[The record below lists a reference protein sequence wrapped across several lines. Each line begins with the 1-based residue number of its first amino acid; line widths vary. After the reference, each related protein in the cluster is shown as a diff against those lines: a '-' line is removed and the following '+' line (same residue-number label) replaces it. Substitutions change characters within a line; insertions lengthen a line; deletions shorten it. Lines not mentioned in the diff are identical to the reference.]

1 MSINQLTL
9 AVASDQEISG
19 YGFPSMSDAVEH
31 FSSSASCGF
40 KDCRFVAFGLH
51 STVVGVYPN
60 DFVVALE
67 GDDVLTAYIA
77 TFDARPRDLRGW
89 PIPSNSNYVLEDFQV
104 IFGKRGGNV
113 VLVDN
118 YMCGADGKPAV
129 PSEQWSFVDYFND
142 DIEEVVINGVTYRHA
157 WNTVRADDPYEKQ
170 GLLSIKSIEYLS
182 TALHKLPNGAVLGI
196 AGTPKKRKAVVL
208 DDKYGKLYDACGV
221 PFVTNGKTLSD
232 VVPKPLF
239 IHALVRCKCGVES
252 WTVGDWTG
260 FKTTCCGVTGKVTTF
275 AIGDVVPG
283 DIVFTTKNAGKG
295 TKFFGGL
302 VMTFVDT
309 IDDVSVWRVSKAYTV
324 DNFVAA
330 ANFDEHDHAISL
342 DQCSFDNFSPVS
354 VALKFSLLRGE
365 CCDVIKVAVATGVID
380 IGLGVFDVSDAV
392 FDNIPWFVQKFEF
405 LKPAWDALKHAI
417 IGIGVTSKAVLSF
430 VKALCSAAFSV
441 VEGVP
446 AIVCNVSEKFS
457 AVFEGFI
464 KYARDCFTVLCDDI
478 VIFGVKC
485 KAVGDYIIF
494 KNCVAKT
501 IKAKI
506 KGVKEAGLK
515 TMNYTHCLFGPT
527 KPISVKRVERSD
539 AQLRIVDAVVPLNT
553 EGECLV
559 VGGRAMFRSD
569 GYYRFMSDA
578 GVVLETPVFT
588 AGSQYNVVFD
598 TDTLPIAPEVG
609 SVFEGDNIAAV
620 AQVVASKV
628 QMFNNRFVVYNARIA
643 DGAINVFC
651 DYNFVC
657 PAFLEGF
664 SEWFP
669 FCKSHFRDGGF
680 CEFYDGII
688 GSDSAFVTTFQPYL
702 SLKPAIDAYLGPEIV
717 RAVDGGCIWRTV
729 VNGISDA
736 VNFCKNL
743 RLQFEFGEL
752 KGTVVKRFKGVL
764 RTLLA
769 FYNEFI
775 QTTVSSVTICG
786 INAFYYAFAKPML
799 CLRGVTERVIN
810 FDIASLDRPALDG
823 LSTCNVFVH
832 GATAVSV
839 DSIDQ
844 DILELEDCDFV
855 EPAIHGKLVISD
867 DYGFYECETGV
878 YPYASDGTVLP
889 LRFKKRAGGKSVA
902 FDDNVIV
909 TEIDPIFKVRL
920 SFEFEDDKLVE
931 LCKKVIGGKVK
942 CSSWSQL
949 VEIIDTAL
957 ATIKSYYSVP
967 DYFIYDEEGG
977 SDLNLDV
984 MVSEW
989 PLQNDGV
996 PDVEVAAAEVDTSSD
1011 VTNVNETA
1019 IEIIE
1024 VNSAFAIEEPPARP
1038 VSPFGFETNE
1048 LNGRRVLVQ
1057 SNNNCWV
1064 NAACYQLQ
1072 VLGFESPAMELYKV
1086 GGTHNLVKQCYEAIG
1101 AFMGS
1106 LGDAAHCLEVIL
1118 KNVKTA
1124 TLTVEVTCECSSRVE
1139 EISGSFFRFLP
1150 LKAKFEYGSCF
1161 ACHTTR
1167 YYRVCGIVGSAV
1179 FAQTLKPL
1187 KLDDLMCD
1195 VASATVFLGDGCGH
1209 YLVNDYEKNLC
1220 VDGMGVY
1227 KIRHNTIDTI
1237 VVRDANIK
1245 HTVVAPFVEYC
1256 NVKFYQGDFK
1266 DLAGLSHDFVVNA
1279 ANSNLAHGGG
1289 VAKAIDDY
1297 TNGKLQKLSK
1307 SFVKRYGQVSVG
1319 ECVMIDTGKLKVL
1332 NAVGPRKGKDADS
1345 LLTTVYTNIFARKG
1359 EPLMPLISC
1368 GIFGFDLRDS
1378 LRAFLDVCGTR
1389 PVKCFVYTDA
1399 EREAVLKF
1407 LTSPPVE
1414 ALVEDSN
1421 ESAVKLLVEEVSVN
1435 DTIVIAP
1442 FYTSGVHRFYDT
1454 TSVIDVVRLGF
1465 KNIVLF
1471 TDQVLTVSGFG
1482 TCLDTHLN
1490 GLLSDMSHRYVSDN
1504 KAVPFGNI
1512 LSLDCGAFTV
1522 VDAVTP
1528 LEGSS
1533 FEKQSTRTIRKLAK
1547 LDGPTLCVLPNA
1559 IAIFDKLFALGDNFS
1574 FLVPESVR
1582 CAFDNYIKPK
1592 DIKIK
1597 VTTDGRNVDDVVVTT
1612 SDTFGAQLGPVSDG
1626 SDLLVGVVP
1635 TTKDVGKIVTAVPDV
1650 NWSKHF
1656 GFADAAAFVTLDHSR
1671 FSYESAVVDGKRT
1684 LVDSDNNCW
1693 VNATCLAL
1701 QFLKPTFK
1709 YVGLEDLWNKFMTG
1723 DVAGF
1728 VHFLYYIEGVDKGA
1742 KGDAESTL
1750 SKLDKYIVSSGSV
1763 TVERST
1769 VCERCSNT
1777 VRTVNG
1783 AIVEASIMLN
1793 GHVDGHCSHNFEWC
1807 VQTVSVKGDVIL
1819 LHSGGLACSA
1829 YIHGDAYVAFSG
1841 NTDNGHYT
1849 VFDSKLSKMYDGLK
1863 CVKTTLDTFV
1873 ASSVII
1879 RNGSYATKVD
1889 RVPLIKK
1896 LDDSAEKF
1904 FNVGDIIA
1912 HNVIYFFVWLMTT
1925 FSTLYR
1931 YWRGGNFKL
1940 LSSIPERS
1948 GVVLRR
1954 SLKYNLRV
1962 LRTNMA
1968 SKQRHC
1974 FMFAKF
1980 LLLLYTTYAMLFMVV
1995 RFSFFNDY
2003 ICGANTKGYANSDFD
2018 KDKFCNGSLVCK
2030 TCLFGYQELSQLQ
2043 HVGVVWSYVRE
2054 PLFAS
2059 VIPLCYFAVIAI
2071 FGSAIERFA
2080 LCYFAAQF
2088 INNVC
2093 SFFKLQDSFWLVQ
2106 LVPFDVFG
2114 DEILVMFLSY
2124 RAICFFK
2131 HVVFG
2136 CDKPSCVACC
2146 KSAKLKRIAM
2156 DTIVNGSRRSFYV
2169 NANGGSK
2176 LCKKHNFFCVACDSF
2191 GSGHTYINDQIAIEL
2206 HNVTKLHVKP
2216 TGPAFINVDKVE
2228 FSDGFYRIYA
2238 GDKFWKYN
2246 FDITDKKF
2254 SCKEVLK
2261 TCNILDDFI
2270 VFDNNGS
2277 NLSQVQNACV
2287 YLSQLLCK
2295 PIKIID
2301 SALLSSLNVDFTGA
2315 LHKAFIDVLH
2325 NSFSKDFS
2333 SCKTMHDCKDLLELD
2348 ISDEDFVRVVS
2359 DAHRFDVLITDTS
2372 FNNFCTSYAKPAEKL
2387 SSFDLAH
2394 CMRSGAKVVNHNVL
2408 IKEKMPIVWNCVDFA
2423 KLSLDARKYIVK
2435 TAKVKGVTFLLTVN
2449 NNIMETTLPCV
2460 SVLQKQGA
2468 GKVTSVWKNFWYICG
2483 AILALFVL
2491 LNCLNFTEYASSLP
2505 GYDFKYIE
2513 DGQLKPFLN
2522 GLQCV
2527 RNTFDNFMDWH
2538 SQKFGF
2544 KPTNSDKCPI
2554 VVGASDA
2561 GRVIPGVASDVYL
2574 LGKTLIFTLKTVF
2587 GSAGHCYD
2595 VNGIADGEKCLF
2607 NSACTNLEGLGGIRT
2622 YCYKSG
2628 LMPNALTY
2636 GDLQHDSYY
2645 RLSGDNYVRLPYVV
2659 VQGLGFRA
2667 VRTQAT
2673 TYCRV
2678 GECVDSKA
2686 GMCFGADRW
2695 MVYSNE
2701 IGSDF
2706 ICGSSLMDL
2715 FRNVLSVF
2723 NYNFSTMIMSGQVI
2737 FNCIL
2742 ACVVVFG
2749 CYFVMK
2755 FRRVFGDMSL
2765 AVFTVCAAV
2774 VVNNLSYFI
2783 SLNYMGMVV
2792 YSFLYF
2798 ISTRGLKYCF
2808 IWDISYVVAY
2818 CLLAPWWLLT
2828 WYICAALVGLIPNL
2842 FKLKVSTTLFEG
2854 TKFVGTFDAAAVGT
2868 FVIDARSYERLIN
2881 STSIEKIKQYASTFN
2896 KYKYYSGSANEA
2908 DYRCACYAHLA
2919 KALIDFST
2927 TRQDTLYTPP
2937 TVSINSTLQAGLK
2950 KMAQPSGRVEP
2961 CIVRVSYGNT
2971 VLNGIWLDDKVYCPR
2986 HVLASDTTVT
2996 IDYDAAYHS
3005 MRLHNFSISKG
3016 NVFLGVVGAI
3026 MQGANLVITVS
3037 QANVNTPPYSFRT
3050 LKAGECFNILA
3061 CYDGTPAGVYGVNLR
3076 STYTIKGSFVNGACG
3091 SPGFVMNGHKVE
3103 FVYMHQIELGNASH
3117 VGSDMYGNIYGGFE
3131 DQPSIQLEGVATLI
3145 TENVVSFL
3153 YAALINGERWWC
3165 SNERCTI
3172 ECFNEWALSSGFTS
3186 LSASD
3191 GYSMLAAKTGIDVSQ
3206 ILAAIQRLSTGF
3218 GGKTILGYAS
3228 LTDEYTLSEVV
3239 RQMYGVNIQSTKT
3252 SSALKNLVLMGFFF
3266 LLFWSEFFMYS
3277 TILWINPGLITTF
3290 LGVFV
3295 MLSMLLAS
3303 CIKHKILFL
3312 QLFLL
3317 PSIIIAA
3324 CYNFAW
3330 DMEVTRMLAA
3340 QFDYHVSF
3348 LNMDIQGAI
3357 NIIVCFIGISL
3368 HTYRFLDTQLRSYS
3382 TYVLSMAT
3390 VFYTFY
3396 YGYDSLSLAIMLLG
3410 FGCREWYVGT
3420 VSFRLAQFLVSYC
3433 PGLISFVGD
3442 IKAVLVLYLCFGF
3455 FSTVY
3460 FGLLYWLNRLLKL
3473 TLGCYEFK
3481 VSAAEFKYMVA
3492 NGYTAPR
3499 GPFDSVLLSLR
3510 LLGVGGHKT
3519 IKVSTVQSK
3528 LTDLKCAN
3536 VVLLGCL
3543 TNMNIAANSR
3553 EWSYCVNLH
3562 NEINLTSD
3570 PEEALEKLLALVAF
3584 FLSKQQNFGVDDLI
3598 DSFFE
3603 NRNVLQS
3610 VASAFANMPSF
3621 IAYEKARIN
3630 YEEAIASD
3638 ASPTVIKQ
3646 LKKAMNTAKGEFDHE
3661 ASVQKKIQRMAD
3673 AAAAQMYKD
3682 ARAVDRKSKV
3692 VSAMHSLLFG
3702 MLRKLDMSSINQ
3714 LMELAKDGCIPMA
3727 IIPAA
3732 AATKLTVITPDLES
3746 FSKIRV
3752 DNNIYYA
3759 GAAWSITDV
3768 KDADGR
3774 VVVLKEVN
3782 ADNKDALVWP
3792 LHVNCE
3798 RVVKLQN
3805 NEIIPGK
3812 LKQRSVKAEGEGFSV
3827 DAKALYNT
3835 EGGHCFVYAL
3845 IADKPDLKVVKWE
3858 YDGGCK
3864 SIELE
3869 PPLKFAVEAPNGVQ
3883 IKYLYYVKNLNN
3895 LRRGAT
3901 LGYIGATVRLQA
3913 GKQTELACNSSLL
3926 TLCAFAVD
3934 PAKAYVNAVKQGAKP
3949 VGNCVKMLA
3958 NGSGSGQAVTNGVEA
3973 NMNQDSYGGASVCI
3987 YCRAHVD
3994 HPAMDGACCFKGKYV
4009 QIPIGVNDPI
4019 RFCIENEVCKVCG
4032 CWLNNGCSCDRSSVQ
4047 STDQAYL
4054 NRARGSSAARLEPC
4068 NGTEPEHCVRAFDVY
4083 NKDVACIGKFL
4094 KVNCVRLKNLD
4105 KHDAFFVI
4113 KRCTKSVMEHEQSM
4127 YNKLSGSNALAMHDF
4142 FTWKDGRSIYGNVC
4156 RQDLSKY
4163 TMMDLCYALR
4173 NFDERNCE
4181 TLKEILVLTGCCD
4194 QSYFDNNVWY
4204 DPVEN
4209 EDLHRVYALLGQR
4222 VANAMLKCVKL
4233 CDEMVTK
4240 GVVGVLTLD
4249 NQDLNGNFYDFGD
4262 FVDVMPGM
4270 GIPCCTSYYSYMMPI
4285 MTMTNCLACECFMK
4299 SDIFGSDFK
4308 TYDLLDYDFTDHK
4321 VKLFDKYFKYWG
4333 QDYHPNCSECYDDMC
4348 LLHCSNFNTLFATT
4362 IPTTAFGPLCRK
4374 VFVDGVPLIATAG
4387 YHFKQLGLVWNKDIS
4402 THNSRLSMTD
4412 LLQFVTDPGLLIA
4425 SSPALVDQRTVC
4437 FSIAALST
4445 GITHQTVKPGHF
4457 NKEFYDFLLSQGFFD
4472 EGSELTLKHFF
4483 FAQKGDA
4490 AVADFDYYRYN
4501 KPTMLDICMARFTYK
4516 VVQRYFE
4523 CYDGGCITAR
4533 EVVVTNL
4540 DKSAGYPLNR
4550 FGKARLFYETFSYEE
4565 QDALYAMTKR
4575 NILPTMTQLNLKY
4588 SISGKARARTVG
4600 GVSLLATMTTRQFH
4614 QKHLKSIVNTRNA
4627 PVVIGTTKFYG
4638 GWDNMLKTLMQDV
4651 DNGALMGWD
4660 YPKCDRAM
4668 PSMIRMLAAMVLGSK
4683 HVTCCTDSDRFYR
4696 LANELAQVLNEVVHS
4711 NGGFYVKPGGT
4722 TSGDATTAYAN
4733 SVFNIF
4739 QAVSSNINRLL
4750 SVDSNVCNNLYVKKL
4765 QRSIYDNCYRSSAVD
4780 DNVVTDFYN
4789 YLKKH
4794 FSMMILSD
4802 DGVVCYNKEYASL
4815 GYVGD
4820 ISAFKAT
4827 LYYQNNVF
4835 MSTAKCWVEE
4845 DLSVGPHEFCSQHTM
4860 QIVDSDGDYYLPYP
4874 DPSRILSAGVF
4885 VDDIVKTDPVILL
4898 ERYVSLAIDA
4908 YPLSK
4913 HPNREYRKVFY
4924 VLLDW
4929 VKHLHNTLNQGILE
4943 TFSVT
4948 LLDDVQS
4955 KFWDEAFY
4963 AGMYEKSTV
4972 LQAAGMCIVCGSQ
4985 TVLRCGDCLRRP
4997 LLCTKCAYDHVV
5009 GTTHR
5014 FILSITPYVCNTS
5027 GCNVNDVTKLF
5038 LGGLNYYCHD
5048 HKPQLSFPLCAN
5060 GNIFGLYKN
5069 SAVGSLDVEVFN
5081 KLSMSEWSDVS
5092 DYKLA
5097 NDVKE
5102 SLRLF
5107 AAETIKAKEESV
5119 KSSYACATLKEII
5132 GPKELLLQWEVGKAK
5147 PPLNRNSV
5155 FTCFQISKDSKW
5167 QVGEFTFEKLD
5178 YGSDTVCYKSNVT
5191 AKLVP
5196 GMIFV
5201 LTSHNVLSP
5210 KAPTIANQERYS
5222 TIYKLY
5228 PSLNVDDAYSS
5239 LVPYYQLIGK
5249 QKITTI
5255 QGPPGSGKSHCVI
5268 GLGLYYPSARIVFA
5282 ACSHAA
5288 VDSLCHKAAKAY
5300 SVDRCSRIIPARAR
5314 VECYSGF
5321 KPNNTAAQYIF
5332 STVNA
5337 LPEVNA
5343 DIVVIDEVSMCTN
5356 YDLSIVNARVAY
5368 KHIVYVGDPQQL
5380 PAPRTMITRG
5390 VLQPED
5396 YNVVTQRM
5404 CGVGPDVFLHKCY
5417 RCPAEVVNTVSELV
5431 YENKFKPVKDHS
5443 KQCFKMFVKG
5453 NVQIDNGSS
5462 VNKKQLEVVKAFIAK
5477 NPKWSRAVFISPYNS
5492 QNYVAGRMLGL
5503 QTQTVDSA
5511 QGSEYDYVIYTQT
5524 SDTSHALNVNR
5535 FNVPITR
5542 TKIGILCIMCDK
5554 ALYDTLKFFEISQS
5568 DLQSVPGGCGLF
5580 KDCYK
5585 FEQDLPPAHA
5595 TTYMALSD
5603 KFKTDKE
5610 LAVNIGHSDVRY
5622 EHVVSYMGF
5631 RFDMNIPNFHS
5642 LFCTRDFA
5650 MRNVRGWIGMDV
5662 EGAHVCGDNIGTNVP
5677 LQVGFS
5683 NGVDFVVQPEGCV
5696 VNNDGNI
5703 VKPVKARAPPGEQF
5717 THLVPLMRKGQPWY
5731 VVRRRIVQMVCDCLN
5746 GLSDIVIFVLWA
5758 GGLEL
5763 TTMKYFVKIGPVQH
5777 CDCGKEA
5784 RCYNSATHAYYC
5796 LAHALGCDY
5805 LYNPFVI
5812 DIQQWGYT
5820 GSLSSNH
5827 HEVCNVHRNEHVA
5840 SGDAIMTR
5848 CLAIHDCFVK
5858 NVDWSITYPF
5868 IANENA
5874 INKSGRVVQRHIMK
5888 AALKVYNPKAVHDI
5902 GNPKGI
5908 RCVPSSV
5915 PWYCYDK
5922 QPINSNVKMLE
5933 YDYMTHGQL
5942 DGMCLFWNC
5951 NVDMYPEFSI
5961 VCRFDTRCRSQL
5973 SLEGVNGGAL
5983 YVNNHAFHTP
5993 AYDKRA
5999 FAKLKPMPFFFY
6011 DDGECDIS
6019 QGQINY
6025 VPLRATVCITK
6036 CNIGGAVCK
6045 HHASLYRSYV
6055 EAYNT
6060 FVQNGFN
6067 IWCPISFDV
6076 YNLWQ
6081 TLVDTNLQGLENIAY
6096 NVIKKGSF
6104 VGEPGELP
6112 VAVINDRVS
6121 VRDGVSDNVIFVNK
6135 TSLPTNIA
6143 FELYAKRKIGL
6154 TPPLTILKNMGVVA
6168 TYGFVLWD
6176 YDADRPFSNF
6186 TKAVCKYTDFDEDVC
6201 TCFDNS
6207 IQGAFERFTLCRNGV
6222 LISNVAIKKLHGIR
6236 LNFGYLNGVAV
6247 SSVTDGE
6254 TTKPV
6259 DWYIY
6264 QRKDGSFVEPVDG
6277 YYSQGRNATTFLPR
6291 SQMEKD
6297 FLELDTGLFIS
6308 KYGLEDFN
6316 FEHIVYGDVSKTT
6329 LGGLHLLISQ
6339 VRLARIGVL
6348 KVEDFVESTDD
6359 TLHSCSVTYVND
6371 PSSKSVCTYMDILL
6385 DDFVM
6390 ILKNL
6395 DLSVTSKVHEVIVD
6409 CKAWRWMLW
6418 CKDSKVATFYPQLQS
6433 AEWKCGYSMPSLYKI
6448 QNMCMDACNLY
6459 NYGAS
6464 IKLPDGIM
6472 FNVVK
6477 YTQLCQFLNTTTI
6490 CVPHNMRVLHLGA
6503 GSDKGVAP
6511 GTAVL
6516 RRWLPDDAIIVDN
6529 DVNDY
6534 VSDADFSITGDCT
6547 HVYVEDK
6554 FDLLISDMYDGK
6566 IKSIDGD
6573 NVSKDGFFTYIN
6585 GFIREKLALGGTMV
6599 VKITEYSWNKQL
6611 YEIAQKFEYW
6621 TLFCTSV
6628 NTSSSEAFLIGVHYL
6643 GDFSSA
6649 NIIDG
6654 NVMHANYI
6662 FWRNSTIMTM
6672 SYNSVLDLSRFRCK
6686 HKATVIITLKDKD
6699 ITDMVLG
6706 LIKNGKLL
6714 IRNSQKLLNFSNH
6727 LVTTK

>member
-31 FSSSASCGF
+31 FSSSASHGF

-77 TFDARPRDLRGW
+77 TFDARPRGLRGW
-89 PIPSNSNYVLEDFQV
+89 LIPSNSNYVLEDFQV

-129 PSEQWSFVDYFND
+129 PSEQWSFVEYFND

-182 TALHKLPNGAVLGI
+182 TALHKLPNGAVLGV
-196 AGTPKKRKAVVL
+196 AGTPKRRKAVVL

-221 PFVTNGKTLSD
+221 PFVTNGKTLSE

-239 IHALVRCKCGVES
+239 IHALVRCKCGVEA

-275 AIGDVVPG
+275 AVGDVVPG

-309 IDDVSVWRVSKAYTV
+309 IDDVSVWRVIKAYTV
-324 DNFVAA
+324 DNFVAS

-342 DQCSFDNFSPVS
+342 DQCAFDNFSPIS
-354 VALKFSLLRGE
+354 VALKYSLLRGE
-365 CCDVIKVAVATGVID
+365 CCDTVKVAVATGVID

-417 IGIGVTSKAVLSF
+417 IGLGVTSKAVLSF
-430 VKALCSAAFSV
+430 VKTLCSAAFSV

-457 AVFEGFI
+457 AVFENFI
-464 KYARDCFTVLCDDI
+464 KYARDCFTVFCDDV

-485 KAVGDYIIF
+485 KAAGDYIIF

-515 TMNYTHCLFGPT
+515 TMTYTHCIFGQT
-527 KPISVKRVERSD
+527 KDVIVKRVERSD
-539 AQLRIVDAVVPLNT
+539 AQLRVVDAAVPLNT

-569 GYYRFMSDA
+569 GYYRFMSDV

-609 SVFEGDNIAAV
+609 SVFEGDNIEAV
-620 AQVVASKV
+620 AQLVASKV
-628 QMFNNRFVVYNARIA
+628 QLFNNRFVIYNARVV

-651 DYNFVC
+651 DYNFTC

-669 FCKSHFRDGGF
+669 FCKNHFRDEGF

-688 GSDSAFVTTFQPYL
+688 CSDSAFVTNFQPYL
-702 SLKPAIDAYLGPEIV
+702 NLKPSIDAYLGPEIV
-717 RAVDGGCIWRTV
+717 RAVDGGRIWRTV
-729 VNGISDA
+729 INGISDA
-736 VNFCKNL
+736 INFCKNL

-764 RTLLA
+764 RTLLT

-786 INAFYYAFAKPML
+786 INALYYAFVKPML

-810 FDIASLDRPALDG
+810 IDIASLNRPALDG

-832 GATAVSV
+832 GATAVDV

-844 DILELEDCDFV
+844 DILELEECDFV

-902 FDDNVIV
+902 FDDNVTV

-931 LCKKVIGGKVK
+931 LCRKVIGGKIK

-957 ATIKSYYSVP
+957 TTIKSYYSVP
-967 DYFIYDEEGG
+967 AYFIYDEEGG
-977 SDLNLDV
+977 SDLSLDV

-989 PLQNDGV
+989 PLQSGSASD
-996 PDVEVAAAEVDTSSD
+996 AEVSA
-1011 VTNVNETA
+1011 VETA
-1019 IEIIE
+1019 VEIIE

-1072 VLGFESPAMELYKV
+1072 VLGFDSPAMELYKV
-1086 GGTHNLVKQCYEAIG
+1086 GGTHNLVKQCYEATG
-1101 AFMGS
+1101 AFLGS

-1150 LKAKFEYGSCF
+1150 SKAKFEYGSCF

-1245 HTVVAPFVEYC
+1245 HTVIAPFVEYC

-1297 TNGKLQKLSK
+1297 TGGKLQKLSK

-1319 ECVMIDTGKLKVL
+1319 ECVMLDACKLKVL

-1368 GIFGFDLRDS
+1368 GIFGFDLSDS

-1407 LTSPPVE
+1407 LTSPSAE
-1414 ALVEDSN
+1414 ALVDV
-1421 ESAVKLLVEEVSVN
+1421 AAKPLVEEVSV
-1435 DTIVIAP
+1435 DDKIVIAP

-1454 TSVIDVVRLGF
+1454 TSVADVIRLGF
-1465 KNIVLF
+1465 KNVVLF

-1512 LSLDCGAFTV
+1512 LSLDCGDFTV

-1528 LEGSS
+1528 LDGSS

-1574 FLVPESVR
+1574 FLVLDSVK
-1582 CAFDNYIKPK
+1582 CAFNNYIRPK
-1592 DIKIK
+1592 DVKIK

-1612 SDTFGAQLGPVSDG
+1612 AETFDAQLGPASDG
-1626 SDLLVGVVP
+1626 SDSLVGVVP
-1635 TTKDVGKIVTAVPDV
+1635 TTNDTGKIVTTVPDV

-1656 GFADAAAFVTLDHSR
+1656 GFSDAASFVALDHDR
-1671 FSYESAVVDGKRT
+1671 FAYESAIVDGKRT

-1693 VNATCLAL
+1693 INATCLAL

-1769 VCERCSNT
+1769 VCEQCATT
-1777 VRTVNG
+1777 VRTLNG

-1819 LHSGGLACSA
+1819 LHSGSLACGS
-1829 YIHGDAYVAFSG
+1829 YMHGDAYVAFSG
-1841 NTDNGHYT
+1841 NIDNGHYT
-1849 VFDSKLSKMYDGLK
+1849 VFDSKLSRMYDGLK
-1863 CVKTTLDTFV
+1863 CVKTTLNTLV

-1879 RNGSYATKVD
+1879 RNGSYSTKVD

-1904 FNVGDIIA
+1904 FTAGDVIA
-1912 HNVIYFFVWLMTT
+1912 HNVIYFFVWIMTT
-1925 FSTLYR
+1925 LSTLYR

-1954 SLKYNLRV
+1954 SLKYNFRA
-1962 LRTNMA
+1962 LRTNVA

-1980 LLLLYTTYAMLFMVV
+1980 LLLLYTVYALLFMVI

-2003 ICGANTKGYANSDFD
+2003 ICSANIKGYANSDFD

-2030 TCLFGYQELSQLQ
+2030 TCLFGYQELSQFQ

-2054 PLFAS
+2054 PLFSS
-2059 VIPLCYFAVIAI
+2059 VLPLCYFAVIAI
-2071 FGSAIERFA
+2071 FGSASERFA

-2106 LVPFDVFG
+2106 LIPFDVFG

-2146 KSAKLKRIAM
+2146 KSAKLKRISM

-2333 SCKTMHDCKDLLELD
+2333 SCKTMHECKELLELD
-2348 ISDEDFVRVVS
+2348 ISDEDFVKVVS

-2468 GKVTSVWKNFWYICG
+2468 GKVISMWKNFWYICG
-2483 AILALFVL
+2483 AILALFMLV
-2491 LNCLNFTEYASSLP
+2491 NCLSFTEYAASLP

-2513 DGQLKPFLN
+2513 DGQLKPFVT

-2538 SQKFGF
+2538 GQKFGF

-2636 GDLQHDSYY
+2636 GDLQHDAYY
-2645 RLSGDNYVRLPYVV
+2645 RLGGDNYVRLPYVV

-2881 STSIEKIKQYASTFN
+2881 STSIEKIKQYAGTFN

-2986 HVLASDTTVT
+2986 HVLATDTTVT
-2996 IDYDAAYHS
+2996 IDCDAAYHS

-3172 ECFNEWALSSGFTS
+3172 DCFNEWALSSGFTNLVS
-3186 LSASD
+3186 SE
-3191 GYSMLAAKTGIDVSQ
+3191 GFSMLAAKTGVDVSQ
-3206 ILAAIQRLSTGF
+3206 ILAAIQRLSNGF

-3348 LNMDIQGAI
+3348 LNMDVQGAI

-3420 VSFRLAQFLVSYC
+3420 VSFRLAQFLVPYC
-3433 PGLISFVGD
+3433 PGLIAFVGD

-3774 VVVLKEVN
+3774 VVVLKEIN

-3845 IADKPDLKVVKWE
+3845 IADKPDLKIVKWE

-3994 HPAMDGACCFKGKYV
+3994 HPAMDGACRFKGKYV

-4127 YNKLSGSNALAMHDF
+4127 YNKLSGSNALAVHDF

-4209 EDLHRVYALLGQR
+4209 EDLYRVYALLGQR

-4739 QAVSSNINRLL
+4739 QAVSSNVNRLL

-4765 QRSIYDNCYRSSAVD
+4765 QRDIYDNCYRSSAVD
-4780 DNVVTDFYN
+4780 DGVVTDFYN

-4802 DGVVCYNKEYASL
+4802 DGVVCHNKEYAAL
-4815 GYVGD
+4815 GYVSD

-4860 QIVDSDGDYYLPYP
+4860 QIVDADGEYYLPYP

-4885 VDDIVKTDPVILL
+4885 VDDVVKTDPVILL

-5081 KLSMSEWSDVS
+5081 KLAMSEWSDVS

-5107 AAETIKAKEESV
+5107 AAETIKAKEENV

-5132 GPKELLLQWEVGKAK
+5132 GPRDLLLQWEVGKAK

-5201 LTSHNVLSP
+5201 LTSHNVLSL

-5390 VLQPED
+5390 VLQPQD

-5535 FNVPITR
+5535 FNVAITR

-5554 ALYDTLKFFEISQS
+5554 ALYDTLKFFEISQA

-5585 FEQDLPPAHA
+5585 FDQDLPPAHA
-5595 TTYMALSD
+5595 TTYMALSE

-5696 VNNDGNI
+5696 VTNDGNI

-5796 LAHALGCDY
+5796 FAHALGCDY

-6011 DDGECDIS
+6011 DDGECDVS

-6247 SSVTDGE
+6247 SSVNDGE

-6264 QRKDGSFVEPVDG
+6264 QRKDGSFIEPVDG

-6291 SQMEKD
+6291 SQMERD

-6385 DDFVM
+6385 DDFVV

-6395 DLSVTSKVHEVIVD
+6395 DLSVTSKVHDVIVD

-6628 NTSSSEAFLIGVHYL
+6628 NISSSEAFLIGVHYL

-6706 LIKNGKLL
+6706 LVKNGKLL

>member
-1 MSINQLTL
+1 MAINQLTL
-9 AVASDQEISG
+9 AVASDQEISAHG
-19 YGFPSMSDAVEH
+19 YPTMSDAVEH
-31 FSSSASCGF
+31 FSSSASHGF
-40 KDCRFVAFGLH
+40 KDCRFVAFGLQDI
-51 STVVGVYPN
+51 VIGVEPS

-67 GDDVLTAYIA
+67 GDEILTAYIA
-77 TFDARPRDLRGW
+77 TFGARPRCLRGW
-89 PIPSNSNYVLEDFQV
+89 LIPSNSNYVLEEFQV

-113 VLVDN
+113 VSVDN
-118 YMCGADGKPAV
+118 YMCGADGKPVV
-129 PSEQWSFVDYFND
+129 PSEQWSFVEHFD
-142 DIEEVVINGVTYRHA
+142 DDTDEITVNGVTFRHV

-170 GLLSIKSIEYLS
+170 GLLSIKSIEYIS
-182 TALHKLPNGAVLGI
+182 NVPHKLPNGSVLGV
-196 AGTPKKRKAVVL
+196 AGTPKKRKAIVL
-208 DDKYGKLYDACGV
+208 DEKYSKLYDACGV
-221 PFVTNGKTLSD
+221 PFVTNGKSISE

-239 IHALVRCKCGVES
+239 LHALVKCKCDNES

-260 FKTTCCGVTGKVTTF
+260 FKTTCCGSTGKVTTL
-275 AIGDVVPG
+275 AVGDVTPG
-283 DIVFTTKNAGKG
+283 DIVFTTLGAGKG
-295 TKFFGGL
+295 TKFFCGL
-302 VMTFVDT
+302 VLTFVDT
-309 IDDVSVWRVSKAYTV
+309 LEGVSAWRVVKAYTV
-324 DNFVAA
+324 DKFVASS
-330 ANFDEHDHAISL
+330 NFDEHNHVMSL
-342 DQCSFDNFSPVS
+342 DQCSFDNFSPIS
-354 VALKFSLLRGE
+354 VALKFSLLRGN
-365 CCDVIKVAVATGVID
+365 CCDDVKFAVATGVID
-380 IGLGVFDVSDAV
+380 IGLGVFDVNDTV
-392 FDNIPWFVQKFEF
+392 FENVPWFVQKFEF
-405 LKPAWDALKHAI
+405 LKPAWDALKQAI
-417 IGIGVTSKAVLSF
+417 INLGVTSKAVLSF
-430 VKALCSAAFSV
+430 IKSLCSAAFSV
-441 VEGVP
+441 VDGVP
-446 AIVCNVSEKFS
+446 VIVCTVAERFS
-457 AVFEGFI
+457 KAFTDFLSYTRE
-464 KYARDCFTVLCDDI
+464 CFTALCDDI
-478 VIFGVKC
+478 VVFGVKC

-494 KNCVAKT
+494 NNSVVKT
-501 IKAKI
+501 VKAKI

-515 TMNYTHCLFGPT
+515 TMTYTQCLLGST
-527 KPISVKRVERSD
+527 KPVKVKRVERSV
-539 AQLRIVDAVVPLNT
+539 AQLKVVDTAVPLKQ

-569 GYYRFMSDA
+569 GYYRFMADA
-578 GVVLETPVFT
+578 DVVLESPVFT
-588 AGSQYNVVFD
+588 AGSQYNVVFE
-598 TDTLPIAPEVG
+598 TDALFIAPEI
-609 SVFEGDNIAAV
+609 STVFEGDNIDTVVQTV
-620 AQVVASKV
+620 ANKV
-628 QMFNNRFVVYNARIA
+628 QAFNNRFVVYNAHVV

-651 DYNFVC
+651 DYKFTC
-657 PAFLEGF
+657 PAFLDGF
-664 SEWFP
+664 PEWFS
-669 FCKSHFRDGGF
+669 FCKNHFKDAGF
-680 CEFYDGII
+680 VEFYDCII
-688 GSDSAFVTTFQPYL
+688 NSDGTFQTTFQPYL
-702 SLKPAIDAYLGPEIV
+702 DLKPSVDAYLGPEIV
-717 RAVDGGCIWRTV
+717 RAVDGGRLWRTV
-729 VNGISDA
+729 INGISDA

-743 RLQFEFGEL
+743 RLHFDFGEL
-752 KGTVVKRFKGVL
+752 KGTVVKRFKGIL
-764 RTLLA
+764 RTLLTV
-769 FYNEFI
+769 YNEFI
-775 QTTVSSVTICG
+775 QTTVSVLTICG
-786 INAFYYAFAKPML
+786 ISAKYYAFDKPML
-799 CLRGVTERVIN
+799 CMHGITERVTS
-810 FDIASLDRPALDG
+810 FDITSLGKPILDG
-823 LSTCNVFVH
+823 LSRCNVFAR
-832 GATAVSV
+832 GSTAVVVDSV
-839 DSIDQ
+839 DHELLD
-844 DILELEDCDFV
+844 LEECDFV
-855 EPAIHGKLVISD
+855 EPASHGVLVVSD
-867 DYGFYECETGV
+867 DYGFYSCETGI
-878 YPYASDGTVLP
+878 YPYASDGKVLP
-889 LRFKKRAGGKSVA
+889 LRFRKKAGGKNVA
-902 FDDNVIV
+902 FDDNVTV
-909 TEIDPIFKVRL
+909 TEIDPIFKVKL
-920 SFEFEDDKLVE
+920 SFEFEDEKLIE
-931 LCKKVIGGKVK
+931 LCKKVIGSKVK

-957 ATIKSYYSVP
+957 TATKSYYNVP
-967 DYFIYDEEGG
+967 EYFIYDEEGG
-977 SDLNLDV
+977 NDLNLDV
-984 MVSEW
+984 MISEW
-989 PLQNDGV
+989 PLQVDEV
-996 PDVEVAAAEVDTSSD
+996 SELVSTDETVEEQAVEQVEPVVEDVSD
-1011 VTNVNETA
+1011 
-1019 IEIIE
+1019 IIE
-1024 VNSAFAIEEPPARP
+1024 VNKAFAIDDSPERAI
-1038 VSPFGFETNE
+1038 SPFGFDTNE
-1048 LNGRRVLVQ
+1048 INGRRVLVQ

-1072 VLGFESPAMELYKV
+1072 VLGFDSPAMELYRV
-1086 GGTHNLVKQCYEAIG
+1086 GGTHNLVKQCYEATG
-1101 AFMGS
+1101 AFLGS
-1106 LGDAAHCLEVIL
+1106 LGDVAHCLEVLL
-1118 KNVKTA
+1118 KDAKTA
-1124 TLTVEVTCECSSRVE
+1124 KVTVEVTCDCSSNFE
-1139 EISGSFFRFLP
+1139 ELSGAFFRFLP
-1150 LKAKFEYGSCF
+1150 LKSKFEYGSCF
-1161 ACHTTR
+1161 ACHGTR
-1167 YYRVCGIVGSAV
+1167 YYRVCGIVGSSI
-1179 FAQTLKPL
+1179 FSQTLKPL
-1187 KLDDLMCD
+1187 DFNDLICD
-1195 VASATVFLGDGCGH
+1195 VASASVFLGDDCGH
-1209 YLVNDYEKNLC
+1209 YLINDYDKRLC

-1227 KIRHNTIDTI
+1227 KIKHNTIDTI
-1237 VVRDANIK
+1237 VVKDADIK
-1245 HTVVAPFVEYC
+1245 PSTVAPFIEYC

-1279 ANSNLAHGGG
+1279 ANCNLAHGGG
-1289 VAKAIDDY
+1289 VAKAIDHH
-1297 TNGKLQKLSK
+1297 TGGKLQKLST
-1307 SFVKRYGQVSVG
+1307 SFVKRNGKVATG

-1332 NAVGPRKGKDADS
+1332 NAVGPRKGKDAES
-1345 LLTTVYTNIFARKG
+1345 LLNTVYTNIFARKG
-1359 EPLMPLISC
+1359 VPLMPLISC
-1368 GIFGFDLRDS
+1368 GIFGFDIKDS
-1378 LRAFLDVCGTR
+1378 LRAFLDACGDR
-1389 PVKCFVYTDA
+1389 HVKCFVYSDS
-1399 EREAVLKF
+1399 ERESVMKF
-1407 LTSPPVE
+1407 LTTPFEEHVAPIEEMLETPVVETTTDVVSPFH
-1414 ALVEDSN
+1414 
-1421 ESAVKLLVEEVSVN
+1421 
-1435 DTIVIAP
+1435 TIG
-1442 FYTSGVHRFYDT
+1442 SHKFYDCN
-1454 TSVIDVVRLGF
+1454 SVEPILGLGV

-1471 TDQVLTVSGFG
+1471 TDQVLSVKDFG
-1482 TCLDTHLN
+1482 IVVDKYLN
-1490 GLLSDMSHRYVSDN
+1490 GLLSDMSNKYVNDH

-1522 VDAVTP
+1522 VDAVSP
-1528 LEGSS
+1528 FDGAS
-1533 FEKQSTRTIRKLAK
+1533 FEKQSGRTIRKLAR
-1547 LDGPTLCVLPNA
+1547 LDGSTLCVLPNA
-1559 IAIFDKLFALGDNFS
+1559 IALFDKLFVLGDNFS
-1574 FLVPESVR
+1574 FLVLDNVR
-1582 CAFDNYIKPK
+1582 PLFDNYLKPK
-1592 DIKIK
+1592 DVKVK
-1597 VTTDGRNVDDVVVTT
+1597 VTADGRNINDVIVTT
-1612 SDTFGAQLGPVSDG
+1612 AETFDAQLGPSANG
-1626 SDLLVGVVP
+1626 AESLVGVVP
-1635 TTKDVGKIVTAVPDV
+1635 TPTDGGKVVNTVPDV

-1656 GFADAAAFVTLDHSR
+1656 GFSDAAAFAVLDHSK
-1671 FSYESAVVDGKRT
+1671 FAFDSEVVDGKRA
-1684 LVDSDNNCW
+1684 LADSDNNCW

-1709 YVGLEDLWNKFMTG
+1709 YVGWEDLWNKFVTG

-1728 VHFLYYIEGVDKGA
+1728 VHLLYYIEGVDKGA
-1742 KGDAESTL
+1742 KGDVESTL

-1769 VCERCSNT
+1769 LCDRCNST
-1777 VRTVNG
+1777 VKTVTG
-1783 AIVEASIMLN
+1783 AIAEASVILN
-1793 GHVDGHCSHNFEWC
+1793 GHTDGHCPHNFEWR
-1807 VQTVSVKGDVIL
+1807 VQVIGVKGDIIL
-1819 LHSGGLACSA
+1819 LHSGSLLNGP
-1829 YIHGDAYVAFSG
+1829 YVYGDAYVAFSG

-1849 VFDSKLSKMYDGLK
+1849 VFDNKLSKMYDGIK
-1863 CVKTTLDTFV
+1863 CVKTTLDTLV
-1873 ASSVII
+1873 ASSVVI
-1879 RNGSYATKVD
+1879 RNGSYAVKTEH
-1889 RVPLIKK
+1889 VPLIKK

-1904 FNVGDIIA
+1904 FNVGDIVA
-1912 HNVIYFFVWLMTT
+1912 HNIAYFFVWLLTT
-1925 FSTLYR
+1925 LSTLYR
-1931 YWRGGNFKL
+1931 CWRGGNFKL

-1948 GVVLRR
+1948 GIVLRR
-1954 SLKYNLRV
+1954 SFKYNFRALRSNV
-1962 LRTNMA
+1962 A
-1968 SKQRHC
+1968 SKQKYC
-1974 FMFAKF
+1974 LMFAKS
-1980 LLLLYTTYAMLFMVV
+1980 LLLLYTIYAMLFILV

-2003 ICGANTKGYANSDFD
+2003 ICGSTVRGYASSDFD
-2018 KDKFCNGSLVCK
+2018 KSKFCNGSLVCK
-2030 TCLFGYQELSQLQ
+2030 TCLFGYQELSEFQ

-2054 PLFAS
+2054 PLFSS
-2059 VIPLCYFAVIAI
+2059 VLPLCYFAVIAI
-2071 FGSAIERFA
+2071 FGGVVERFA

-2088 INNVC
+2088 INNVL
-2093 SFFKLQDSFWLVQ
+2093 SFLKLQDSFWLVQ
-2106 LVPFDVFG
+2106 LVPFDIFG

-2124 RAICFFK
+2124 KAICFFK

-2169 NANGGSK
+2169 NANGGAK
-2176 LCKKHNFFCVACDSF
+2176 LCKKHNFFCVACDSY
-2191 GSGHTYINDQIAIEL
+2191 GSGHTYINDHIANEL

-2216 TGPAFINVDKVE
+2216 TGPAFINIDRVE
-2228 FSDGFYRIYA
+2228 FSDGFYRIFS

-2261 TCNILDDFI
+2261 NCNILDDFI

-2301 SALLSSLNVDFTGA
+2301 STLLSSLNVDFNGA
-2315 LHKAFIDVLH
+2315 LHKAFLDVLH
-2325 NSFSKDFS
+2325 NSFGKDFS
-2333 SCKTMHDCKDLLELD
+2333 SCKTMHDCKELLELD
-2348 ISDEDFVRVVS
+2348 VSDDDFIKVVS

-2423 KLSLDARKYIVK
+2423 KLSVDARKYIVK

-2449 NNIMETTLPCV
+2449 NNVMETTLPCV

-2468 GKVTSVWKNFWYICG
+2468 GKLSSMWKNFWYACG

-2491 LNCLNFTEYASSLP
+2491 LNCVGFTEYASSLP

-2513 DGQLKPFLN
+2513 GGQLKPFAN
-2522 GLQCV
+2522 GLYCV
-2527 RNTFDNFMDWH
+2527 RNTFDTFMDWH
-2538 SQKFGF
+2538 AQKFGF
-2544 KPTNSDKCPI
+2544 KPSNSDKCPI
-2554 VVGASDA
+2554 VVGASDS
-2561 GRVIPGVASDVYL
+2561 GRVVPGVASDVYL

-2595 VNGIADGEKCLF
+2595 VNGIADGDKCLF
-2607 NSACTNLEGLGGIRT
+2607 NSACTNLEGLGGTRT
-2622 YCYKSG
+2622 YCYKTG
-2628 LMPNALTY
+2628 LIEGAMTY

-2695 MVYSNE
+2695 MVYSND

-2715 FRNVLSVF
+2715 LRNVLSVF

-2737 FNCIL
+2737 FNCVL

-2783 SLNYMGMVV
+2783 SLNYVGMVV

-2828 WYICAALVGLIPNL
+2828 WYICAALIGLIPNL

-2854 TKFVGTFDAAAVGT
+2854 TKFVGTFDAASVGT

-2950 KMAQPSGRVEP
+2950 KMAQPSGLVEP
-2961 CIVRVSYGNT
+2961 CVVRVSYGNT
-2971 VLNGIWLDDKVYCPR
+2971 VLNGVWLDDKVYCPR

-2996 IDYDAAYHS
+2996 IDYDAVYHS

-3016 NVFLGVVGAI
+3016 NVFLGVVGAV

-3037 QANVNTPPYSFRT
+3037 QANVNTPSYSFRT

-3076 STYTIKGSFVNGACG
+3076 STHTIKGSFVNGACG

-3117 VGSDMYGNIYGGFE
+3117 VGSDMFGNIYGGFE

-3145 TENVVSFL
+3145 TENVIAFL

-3172 ECFNEWALSSGFTS
+3172 DSFNEWALGNGFTNLVS
-3186 LSASD
+3186 GD
-3191 GYSMLAAKTGIDVSQ
+3191 GFSMLAAKTGVDVCQLLS
-3206 ILAAIQRLSTGF
+3206 AIQRLATGL

-3252 SSALKNLVLMGFFF
+3252 SSALKNLLLMGFFF

-3290 LGVFV
+3290 LGLFV

-3303 CIKHKILFL
+3303 CIKHKMLFL

-3330 DMEVTRMLAA
+3330 DMEVTRMLAT

-3382 TYVLSMAT
+3382 TYILSMCT
-3390 VFYTFY
+3390 VLYTFY

-3420 VSFRLAQFLVSYC
+3420 AAFRLAQFIVPYC

-3442 IKAVLVLYLCFGF
+3442 IKAVLVMYLVFGF
-3455 FSTVY
+3455 VATVY
-3460 FGLLYWLNRLLKL
+3460 FGLLYWLNRVLKL
-3473 TLGCYEFK
+3473 TLGCYDFK

-3510 LLGVGGHKT
+3510 LLGIGGQKT

-3621 IAYEKARIN
+3621 IAYEKARMN
-3630 YEEAIASD
+3630 YEDAIAND
-3638 ASPTVIKQ
+3638 AAPTVVKQ

-3774 VVVLKEVN
+3774 VVILKEIN

-3792 LHVNCE
+3792 LHVTCE

-3812 LKQRSVKAEGEGFSV
+3812 LKQRAVKAEGDGFST

-3864 SIELE
+3864 TIELE
-3869 PPLKFAVEAPNGVQ
+3869 PPLKFAVEAPTGVQ

-3934 PAKAYVNAVKQGAKP
+3934 PAKAYVSAVKQGAKP

-3994 HPAMDGACCFKGKYV
+3994 HPAMDGACRFKGKYV

-4113 KRCTKSVMEHEQSM
+4113 KRCTKSVMGHEQSM
-4127 YNKLSGSNALAMHDF
+4127 YNKLSGSNALAVHDF

-4194 QSYFDNNVWY
+4194 QSYFDNKVWY

-4308 TYDLLDYDFTDHK
+4308 TYDLLEYDFTDHK

-4333 QDYHPNCSECYDDMC
+4333 QDYHPNCSDCYDDMC
-4348 LLHCSNFNTLFATT
+4348 LLHCSNFNTLFSTT
-4362 IPTTAFGPLCRK
+4362 IPNTAFGPLCRK

-4387 YHFKQLGLVWNKDIS
+4387 YHFKQLGLVWNKDIN

-4457 NKEFYDFLLSQGFFD
+4457 NKEFYDYLLSQGFFD

-4638 GWDNMLKTLMQDV
+4638 GWDNMLKNLMNDV

-4696 LANELAQVLNEVVHS
+4696 LSNELAQVLNEVVHS

-5081 KLSMSEWSDVS
+5081 KLAMSDWSDVS

-5107 AAETIKAKEESV
+5107 AAETIKAREESV

-5132 GPKELLLQWEVGKAK
+5132 GPKELLLQWEVGKAR

-5201 LTSHNVLSP
+5201 LTSHNVLSL

-5321 KPNNTAAQYIF
+5321 KPNNTSAQYIF

-5535 FNVPITR
+5535 FNVAITR

-5568 DLQSVPGGCGLF
+5568 DLQSTIGGCGLF

-5585 FEQDLPPAHA
+5585 FDQDLPPAHA

-5696 VNNDGNI
+5696 VTNEGNI

-5746 GLSDIVIFVLWA
+5746 GLSDVVIFVLWA

-5763 TTMKYFVKIGPVQH
+5763 TTMKYFVKIGPSQH

-5874 INKSGRVVQRHIMK
+5874 INKSGRIVQSHIMK

-5908 RCVPSSV
+5908 RCVATNV

-5961 VCRFDTRCRSQL
+5961 VCRFDTRCRSHL

-6011 DDGECDIS
+6011 DDGECDVS

-6045 HHASLYRSYV
+6045 RHASLYRAYV

-6060 FVQNGFN
+6060 FTQNGFN
-6067 IWCPISFDV
+6067 IWCPNSFDV

-6096 NVIKKGSF
+6096 NVVKKGSF

-6112 VAVINDRVS
+6112 VAVVNDRVS

-6135 TSLPTNIA
+6135 TSLPTNVA

-6168 TYGFVLWD
+6168 THGFVLWD

-6186 TKAVCKYTDFDEDVC
+6186 TKSVCKYTDFDEDVC
-6201 TCFDNS
+6201 TCFDNG
-6207 IQGAFERFTLCRNGV
+6207 IQGAFERFTLCKNGV
-6222 LISNVAIKKLHGIR
+6222 LISNVAIKKLRGIR

-6247 SSVTDGE
+6247 SSITEGE

-6277 YYSQGRNATTFLPR
+6277 YYSQGRNASTFLPR

-6348 KVEDFVESTDD
+6348 KVEDFVDSADD
-6359 TLHSCSVTYVND
+6359 TLHSCSVTYAND

-6385 DDFVM
+6385 DDFVV

-6395 DLSVTSKVHEVIVD
+6395 DLSVTSKVHDVIVD

-6477 YTQLCQFLNTTTI
+6477 YTQLCQFLNTTTM

-6585 GFIREKLALGGTMV
+6585 GFIREKLALGGAMA

-6628 NTSSSEAFLIGVHYL
+6628 NTSSSEAFLIGINYL

-6649 NIIDG
+6649 SVIDG

-6672 SYNSVLDLSRFRCK
+6672 SYNSVLDLSKFRCK

>member
-31 FSSSASCGF
+31 FSSSASHGF

-77 TFDARPRDLRGW
+77 TFDARPRGLRGW
-89 PIPSNSNYVLEDFQV
+89 LVPSNSNYVLEDFQV

-129 PSEQWSFVDYFND
+129 PSEQWSFVEYFND

-157 WNTVRADDPYEKQ
+157 WNTVRTDDSYDKQ

-182 TALHKLPNGAVLGI
+182 TALHKLPNGAVLGT

-208 DDKYGKLYDACGV
+208 DVKYSKLYDACGV
-221 PFVTNGKTLSD
+221 PFVTNGKTLSE

-239 IHALVRCKCGVES
+239 IHALVRCKCGVEA

-309 IDDVSVWRVSKAYTV
+309 IDDVSVWRVIKAYTV
-324 DNFVAA
+324 DNFVAS

-342 DQCSFDNFSPVS
+342 DQCAFDNFSPIS

-365 CCDVIKVAVATGVID
+365 CCDTVKVAVATGVID

-417 IGIGVTSKAVLSF
+417 IGLGVTSKAVLSF
-430 VKALCSAAFSV
+430 VKTLCSAAFSV

-457 AVFEGFI
+457 AVFESFI
-464 KYARDCFTVLCDDI
+464 KYARDCFTVLCDDV

-485 KAVGDYIIF
+485 KAVGDYVIF

-515 TMNYTHCLFGPT
+515 TMTYTHCIFGPT
-527 KPISVKRVERSD
+527 RDVHAKRIERSD
-539 AQLRIVDAVVPLNT
+539 AQLRIVDAAVPLNI

-559 VGGRAMFRSD
+559 IGGRAMFKSD

-609 SVFEGDNIAAV
+609 SVFEGDNIVVAA
-620 AQVVASKV
+620 QLVASKV
-628 QMFNNRFVVYNARIA
+628 QLFNNRFVIYNARVV
-643 DGAINVFC
+643 DGTINVFC
-651 DYNFVC
+651 DYNFAC

-669 FCKSHFRDGGF
+669 FCKNHFRDEGF

-702 SLKPAIDAYLGPEIV
+702 NLKPAIDAYLGPEIV
-717 RAVDGGCIWRTV
+717 QAVDGGRIWRTV
-729 VNGISDA
+729 INGISDA
-736 VNFCKNL
+736 INFCKNL

-764 RTLLA
+764 RTLLT

-786 INAFYYAFAKPML
+786 INALYYAFAKPML
-799 CLRGVTERVIN
+799 CLRGVTERIIN

-823 LSTCNVFVH
+823 LSTCNVFAR
-832 GATAVSV
+832 GTTAVSV

-844 DILELEDCDFV
+844 DILELEECDFV

-889 LRFKKRAGGKSVA
+889 IRFKKRAGGKSVA
-902 FDDNVIV
+902 FDDNVTV

-931 LCKKVIGGKVK
+931 LCKKVIGVKIK

-957 ATIKSYYSVP
+957 ATIKSYYSIP
-967 DYFIYDEEGG
+967 AYFIYDEEGG

-996 PDVEVAAAEVDTSSD
+996 SEVDVAAAEVDTLSD
-1011 VTNVNETA
+1011 VTNANETA
-1019 IEIIE
+1019 IEVVE

-1038 VSPFGFETNE
+1038 VSPFGFDTNE
-1048 LNGRRVLVQ
+1048 LNGRRILVQ

-1072 VLGFESPAMELYKV
+1072 VLGFDSPAMELYKV
-1086 GGTHNLVKQCYEAIG
+1086 GGTHNLVKQCYEATG
-1101 AFMGS
+1101 AFLGS

-1150 LKAKFEYGSCF
+1150 SKTKFEYGSCF

-1187 KLDDLMCD
+1187 KFDDLMCD

-1266 DLAGLSHDFVVNA
+1266 NLAGLSHDFVVNA

-1389 PVKCFVYTDA
+1389 PVKCFVYTDV

-1407 LTSPPVE
+1407 LTTPPVE
-1414 ALVEDSN
+1414 ASVEEST
-1421 ESAVKLLVEEVSVN
+1421 ESAVKPLVEEVSV
-1435 DTIVIAP
+1435 DGKIVSAP
-1442 FYTSGVHRFYDT
+1442 FYTSGIHSFYDT
-1454 TSVIDVVRLGF
+1454 TSVVDVIRLGF

-1528 LEGSS
+1528 LDGSS

-1574 FLVPESVR
+1574 FLVLDSVR
-1582 CAFDNYIKPK
+1582 CAFNNYIKPK
-1592 DIKIK
+1592 DVKIK

-1612 SDTFGAQLGPVSDG
+1612 AETFDAQLGPASDG
-1626 SDLLVGVVP
+1626 SDSLVGVVP
-1635 TTKDVGKIVTAVPDV
+1635 TTNDAGKIVTTVPDV

-1656 GFADAAAFVTLDHSR
+1656 GFSDASAFVALDHGR
-1671 FSYESAVVDGKRT
+1671 FAYESAIVDGKRT
-1684 LVDSDNNCW
+1684 LADSDNNCW

-1769 VCERCSNT
+1769 ICERCANT
-1777 VRTVNG
+1777 VRTLNG

-1793 GHVDGHCSHNFEWC
+1793 GHVDGHCSHNFEWR

-1819 LHSGGLACSA
+1819 LHSGSLACSS
-1829 YIHGDAYVAFSG
+1829 YMYGDAYIAFSG
-1841 NTDNGHYT
+1841 NADNGHYT

-1863 CVKTTLDTFV
+1863 CVKTTLDTLV
-1873 ASSVII
+1873 ASSVVV
-1879 RNGSYATKVD
+1879 RSGSYSTKVE

-1896 LDDSAEKF
+1896 LDDSADKF
-1904 FNVGDIIA
+1904 FTVGDVIA
-1912 HNVIYFFVWLMTT
+1912 HNVIYFLVWIMTT
-1925 FSTLYR
+1925 LSTLHK

-1954 SLKYNLRV
+1954 SLKYNFRV
-1962 LRTNMA
+1962 LRTNVA

-1980 LLLLYTTYAMLFMVV
+1980 LLLLYTVYALLFMVV

-2003 ICGANTKGYANSDFD
+2003 ICSATTKGYASSDFD

-2030 TCLFGYQELSQLQ
+2030 TCLFGYQELSQFQ

-2054 PLFAS
+2054 PLFSS
-2059 VIPLCYFAVIAI
+2059 VLPLCYFAVIAI

-2106 LVPFDVFG
+2106 VVPFDVFG

-2333 SCKTMHDCKDLLELD
+2333 SCKTMHECKELLELD

-2468 GKVTSVWKNFWYICG
+2468 GKVTSMWKNFWYICG
-2483 AILALFVL
+2483 AILALFML
-2491 LNCLNFTEYASSLP
+2491 MNCLSFTEYAASLP

-2513 DGQLKPFLN
+2513 DGQLKPFVT

-2527 RNTFDNFMDWH
+2527 RNTFDNFMEWH
-2538 SQKFGF
+2538 GQKFGF

-2881 STSIEKIKQYASTFN
+2881 STSIEKIKQYAGTFN

-2986 HVLASDTTVT
+2986 HVLANDTTVT

-3037 QANVNTPPYSFRT
+3037 QANVNTPAYSFRT

-3172 ECFNEWALSSGFTS
+3172 DCFNEWALSSGFTN
-3186 LSASD
+3186 LASSE
-3191 GYSMLAAKTGIDVSQ
+3191 GFSMLAAKTGVDVSQ

-3382 TYVLSMAT
+3382 TYVLSMVT

-3420 VSFRLAQFLVSYC
+3420 VSFRLAQFLVPYC

-3714 LMELAKDGCIPMA
+3714 LMELAKDGCIPMS

-3732 AATKLTVITPDLES
+3732 SATKLTVITPDLES

-3845 IADKPDLKVVKWE
+3845 IADKPDLKIVKWE

-3958 NGSGSGQAVTNGVEA
+3958 NGSGNGQAVTNGVEA

-3994 HPAMDGACCFKGKYV
+3994 HPAMDGACRFKGKYV

-4054 NRARGSSAARLEPC
+4054 N
-4068 NGTEPEHCVRAFDVY
+4068 
-4083 NKDVACIGKFL
+4083 
-4094 KVNCVRLKNLD
+4094 
-4105 KHDAFFVI
+4105 
-4113 KRCTKSVMEHEQSM
+4113 
-4127 YNKLSGSNALAMHDF
+4127 
-4142 FTWKDGRSIYGNVC
+4142 
-4156 RQDLSKY
+4156 
-4163 TMMDLCYALR
+4163 
-4173 NFDERNCE
+4173 
-4181 TLKEILVLTGCCD
+4181 
-4194 QSYFDNNVWY
+4194 
-4204 DPVEN
+4204 
-4209 EDLHRVYALLGQR
+4209 GQ
-4222 VANAMLKCVKL
+4222 
-4233 CDEMVTK
+4233 
-4240 GVVGVLTLD
+4240 G
-4249 NQDLNGNFYDFGD
+4249 
-4262 FVDVMPGM
+4262 
-4270 GIPCCTSYYSYMMPI
+4270 
-4285 MTMTNCLACECFMK
+4285 
-4299 SDIFGSDFK
+4299 
-4308 TYDLLDYDFTDHK
+4308 
-4321 VKLFDKYFKYWG
+4321 
-4333 QDYHPNCSECYDDMC
+4333 
-4348 LLHCSNFNTLFATT
+4348 
-4362 IPTTAFGPLCRK
+4362 
-4374 VFVDGVPLIATAG
+4374 
-4387 YHFKQLGLVWNKDIS
+4387 
-4402 THNSRLSMTD
+4402 
-4412 LLQFVTDPGLLIA
+4412 
-4425 SSPALVDQRTVC
+4425 ALV
-4437 FSIAALST
+4437 
-4445 GITHQTVKPGHF
+4445 
-4457 NKEFYDFLLSQGFFD
+4457 
-4472 EGSELTLKHFF
+4472 
-4483 FAQKGDA
+4483 
-4490 AVADFDYYRYN
+4490 
-4501 KPTMLDICMARFTYK
+4501 
-4516 VVQRYFE
+4516 
-4523 CYDGGCITAR
+4523 
-4533 EVVVTNL
+4533 
-4540 DKSAGYPLNR
+4540 
-4550 FGKARLFYETFSYEE
+4550 
-4565 QDALYAMTKR
+4565 
-4575 NILPTMTQLNLKY
+4575 
-4588 SISGKARARTVG
+4588 
-4600 GVSLLATMTTRQFH
+4600 
-4614 QKHLKSIVNTRNA
+4614 
-4627 PVVIGTTKFYG
+4627 
-4638 GWDNMLKTLMQDV
+4638 
-4651 DNGALMGWD
+4651 
-4660 YPKCDRAM
+4660 
-4668 PSMIRMLAAMVLGSK
+4668 
-4683 HVTCCTDSDRFYR
+4683 
-4696 LANELAQVLNEVVHS
+4696 
-4711 NGGFYVKPGGT
+4711 
-4722 TSGDATTAYAN
+4722 
-4733 SVFNIF
+4733 
-4739 QAVSSNINRLL
+4739 
-4750 SVDSNVCNNLYVKKL
+4750 
-4765 QRSIYDNCYRSSAVD
+4765 
-4780 DNVVTDFYN
+4780 
-4789 YLKKH
+4789 
-4794 FSMMILSD
+4794 
-4802 DGVVCYNKEYASL
+4802 
-4815 GYVGD
+4815 
-4820 ISAFKAT
+4820 
-4827 LYYQNNVF
+4827 
-4835 MSTAKCWVEE
+4835 
-4845 DLSVGPHEFCSQHTM
+4845 
-4860 QIVDSDGDYYLPYP
+4860 
-4874 DPSRILSAGVF
+4874 
-4885 VDDIVKTDPVILL
+4885 
-4898 ERYVSLAIDA
+4898 
-4908 YPLSK
+4908 
-4913 HPNREYRKVFY
+4913 
-4924 VLLDW
+4924 
-4929 VKHLHNTLNQGILE
+4929 
-4943 TFSVT
+4943 
-4948 LLDDVQS
+4948 
-4955 KFWDEAFY
+4955 
-4963 AGMYEKSTV
+4963 
-4972 LQAAGMCIVCGSQ
+4972 
-4985 TVLRCGDCLRRP
+4985 
-4997 LLCTKCAYDHVV
+4997 
-5009 GTTHR
+5009 
-5014 FILSITPYVCNTS
+5014 
-5027 GCNVNDVTKLF
+5027 
-5038 LGGLNYYCHD
+5038 
-5048 HKPQLSFPLCAN
+5048 
-5060 GNIFGLYKN
+5060 
-5069 SAVGSLDVEVFN
+5069 
-5081 KLSMSEWSDVS
+5081 
-5092 DYKLA
+5092 
-5097 NDVKE
+5097 
-5102 SLRLF
+5102 
-5107 AAETIKAKEESV
+5107 
-5119 KSSYACATLKEII
+5119 
-5132 GPKELLLQWEVGKAK
+5132 
-5147 PPLNRNSV
+5147 
-5155 FTCFQISKDSKW
+5155 
-5167 QVGEFTFEKLD
+5167 
-5178 YGSDTVCYKSNVT
+5178 
-5191 AKLVP
+5191 
-5196 GMIFV
+5196 
-5201 LTSHNVLSP
+5201 
-5210 KAPTIANQERYS
+5210 
-5222 TIYKLY
+5222 
-5228 PSLNVDDAYSS
+5228 
-5239 LVPYYQLIGK
+5239 
-5249 QKITTI
+5249 
-5255 QGPPGSGKSHCVI
+5255 
-5268 GLGLYYPSARIVFA
+5268 
-5282 ACSHAA
+5282 
-5288 VDSLCHKAAKAY
+5288 
-5300 SVDRCSRIIPARAR
+5300 
-5314 VECYSGF
+5314 
-5321 KPNNTAAQYIF
+5321 
-5332 STVNA
+5332 
-5337 LPEVNA
+5337 
-5343 DIVVIDEVSMCTN
+5343 
-5356 YDLSIVNARVAY
+5356 
-5368 KHIVYVGDPQQL
+5368 
-5380 PAPRTMITRG
+5380 
-5390 VLQPED
+5390 
-5396 YNVVTQRM
+5396 
-5404 CGVGPDVFLHKCY
+5404 
-5417 RCPAEVVNTVSELV
+5417 
-5431 YENKFKPVKDHS
+5431 
-5443 KQCFKMFVKG
+5443 
-5453 NVQIDNGSS
+5453 
-5462 VNKKQLEVVKAFIAK
+5462 
-5477 NPKWSRAVFISPYNS
+5477 
-5492 QNYVAGRMLGL
+5492 
-5503 QTQTVDSA
+5503 
-5511 QGSEYDYVIYTQT
+5511 
-5524 SDTSHALNVNR
+5524 
-5535 FNVPITR
+5535 
-5542 TKIGILCIMCDK
+5542 
-5554 ALYDTLKFFEISQS
+5554 
-5568 DLQSVPGGCGLF
+5568 
-5580 KDCYK
+5580 
-5585 FEQDLPPAHA
+5585 
-5595 TTYMALSD
+5595 
-5603 KFKTDKE
+5603 
-5610 LAVNIGHSDVRY
+5610 
-5622 EHVVSYMGF
+5622 
-5631 RFDMNIPNFHS
+5631 
-5642 LFCTRDFA
+5642 
-5650 MRNVRGWIGMDV
+5650 
-5662 EGAHVCGDNIGTNVP
+5662 
-5677 LQVGFS
+5677 
-5683 NGVDFVVQPEGCV
+5683 
-5696 VNNDGNI
+5696 
-5703 VKPVKARAPPGEQF
+5703 
-5717 THLVPLMRKGQPWY
+5717 
-5731 VVRRRIVQMVCDCLN
+5731 
-5746 GLSDIVIFVLWA
+5746 
-5758 GGLEL
+5758 
-5763 TTMKYFVKIGPVQH
+5763 
-5777 CDCGKEA
+5777 
-5784 RCYNSATHAYYC
+5784 
-5796 LAHALGCDY
+5796 
-5805 LYNPFVI
+5805 
-5812 DIQQWGYT
+5812 
-5820 GSLSSNH
+5820 
-5827 HEVCNVHRNEHVA
+5827 
-5840 SGDAIMTR
+5840 
-5848 CLAIHDCFVK
+5848 
-5858 NVDWSITYPF
+5858 
-5868 IANENA
+5868 
-5874 INKSGRVVQRHIMK
+5874 
-5888 AALKVYNPKAVHDI
+5888 
-5902 GNPKGI
+5902 
-5908 RCVPSSV
+5908 
-5915 PWYCYDK
+5915 
-5922 QPINSNVKMLE
+5922 
-5933 YDYMTHGQL
+5933 QL
-5942 DGMCLFWNC
+5942 D
-5951 NVDMYPEFSI
+5951 
-5961 VCRFDTRCRSQL
+5961 
-5973 SLEGVNGGAL
+5973 
-5983 YVNNHAFHTP
+5983 
-5993 AYDKRA
+5993 
-5999 FAKLKPMPFFFY
+5999 
-6011 DDGECDIS
+6011 
-6019 QGQINY
+6019 
-6025 VPLRATVCITK
+6025 
-6036 CNIGGAVCK
+6036 
-6045 HHASLYRSYV
+6045 
-6055 EAYNT
+6055 
-6060 FVQNGFN
+6060 
-6067 IWCPISFDV
+6067 
-6076 YNLWQ
+6076 
-6081 TLVDTNLQGLENIAY
+6081 
-6096 NVIKKGSF
+6096 
-6104 VGEPGELP
+6104 
-6112 VAVINDRVS
+6112 
-6121 VRDGVSDNVIFVNK
+6121 
-6135 TSLPTNIA
+6135 
-6143 FELYAKRKIGL
+6143 
-6154 TPPLTILKNMGVVA
+6154 
-6168 TYGFVLWD
+6168 
-6176 YDADRPFSNF
+6176 
-6186 TKAVCKYTDFDEDVC
+6186 
-6201 TCFDNS
+6201 
-6207 IQGAFERFTLCRNGV
+6207 
-6222 LISNVAIKKLHGIR
+6222 
-6236 LNFGYLNGVAV
+6236 
-6247 SSVTDGE
+6247 
-6254 TTKPV
+6254 
-6259 DWYIY
+6259 
-6264 QRKDGSFVEPVDG
+6264 
-6277 YYSQGRNATTFLPR
+6277 
-6291 SQMEKD
+6291 
-6297 FLELDTGLFIS
+6297 
-6308 KYGLEDFN
+6308 
-6316 FEHIVYGDVSKTT
+6316 
-6329 LGGLHLLISQ
+6329 
-6339 VRLARIGVL
+6339 
-6348 KVEDFVESTDD
+6348 
-6359 TLHSCSVTYVND
+6359 
-6371 PSSKSVCTYMDILL
+6371 
-6385 DDFVM
+6385 
-6390 ILKNL
+6390 
-6395 DLSVTSKVHEVIVD
+6395 
-6409 CKAWRWMLW
+6409 
-6418 CKDSKVATFYPQLQS
+6418 
-6433 AEWKCGYSMPSLYKI
+6433 
-6448 QNMCMDACNLY
+6448 
-6459 NYGAS
+6459 
-6464 IKLPDGIM
+6464 
-6472 FNVVK
+6472 
-6477 YTQLCQFLNTTTI
+6477 
-6490 CVPHNMRVLHLGA
+6490 
-6503 GSDKGVAP
+6503 
-6511 GTAVL
+6511 
-6516 RRWLPDDAIIVDN
+6516 
-6529 DVNDY
+6529 
-6534 VSDADFSITGDCT
+6534 
-6547 HVYVEDK
+6547 
-6554 FDLLISDMYDGK
+6554 
-6566 IKSIDGD
+6566 
-6573 NVSKDGFFTYIN
+6573 
-6585 GFIREKLALGGTMV
+6585 
-6599 VKITEYSWNKQL
+6599 
-6611 YEIAQKFEYW
+6611 
-6621 TLFCTSV
+6621 
-6628 NTSSSEAFLIGVHYL
+6628 
-6643 GDFSSA
+6643 
-6649 NIIDG
+6649 
-6654 NVMHANYI
+6654 
-6662 FWRNSTIMTM
+6662 
-6672 SYNSVLDLSRFRCK
+6672 
-6686 HKATVIITLKDKD
+6686 
-6699 ITDMVLG
+6699 
-6706 LIKNGKLL
+6706 
-6714 IRNSQKLLNFSNH
+6714 
-6727 LVTTK
+6727 

>member
-31 FSSSASCGF
+31 FSSSASHGF

-77 TFDARPRDLRGW
+77 TFDARPRGLRGW
-89 PIPSNSNYVLEDFQV
+89 LIPSNSNYVLEDFQV

-129 PSEQWSFVDYFND
+129 PSEQWSFVEYFND

-182 TALHKLPNGAVLGI
+182 TALHKLPNGAVLGV
-196 AGTPKKRKAVVL
+196 AGTPKRRKAVVL

-221 PFVTNGKTLSD
+221 PFVTNGKTLSE

-239 IHALVRCKCGVES
+239 IHALVRCKCGVEA

-275 AIGDVVPG
+275 AVGDVVPG

-309 IDDVSVWRVSKAYTV
+309 IDDVSVWRVIKAYTV
-324 DNFVAA
+324 DNFVAS

-342 DQCSFDNFSPVS
+342 DQCAFDNFSPIS
-354 VALKFSLLRGE
+354 VALKYSLLRGE
-365 CCDVIKVAVATGVID
+365 CCDTVKVAVATGVID

-417 IGIGVTSKAVLSF
+417 IGLGVTSKAVLSF
-430 VKALCSAAFSV
+430 VKTLCSAAFSV

-457 AVFEGFI
+457 AVFENFI
-464 KYARDCFTVLCDDI
+464 KYARDCFTVFCDDV

-485 KAVGDYIIF
+485 KAAGDYIIF

-515 TMNYTHCLFGPT
+515 TMTYTHCIFGQT
-527 KPISVKRVERSD
+527 KDVIVKRVERSD
-539 AQLRIVDAVVPLNT
+539 AQLRVVDAAVPLNT

-569 GYYRFMSDA
+569 GYYRFMSDV

-588 AGSQYNVVFD
+588 AGSQYNIVFD
-598 TDTLPIAPEVG
+598 TETLPIAPEVG
-609 SVFEGDNIAAV
+609 SVFDGDNIEVV
-620 AQVVASKV
+620 AQLVASKV
-628 QMFNNRFVVYNARIA
+628 QLFNNRFVIYNARVA
-643 DGAINVFC
+643 DGTINVFC
-651 DYNFVC
+651 DYNFTC

-669 FCKSHFRDGGF
+669 FCKNHFRDEGF

-688 GSDSAFVTTFQPYL
+688 GSGSAFVTTFQPYL
-702 SLKPAIDAYLGPEIV
+702 NLKPAIDAYLGPEIV
-717 RAVDGGCIWRTV
+717 QAVDGGRIWRTV
-729 VNGISDA
+729 INGISDA
-736 VNFCKNL
+736 INFCKNL

-764 RTLLA
+764 RTLLT

-786 INAFYYAFAKPML
+786 INALYYAFVKPML
-799 CLRGVTERVIN
+799 CLRGVTERVISI
-810 FDIASLDRPALDG
+810 DIASLNRPALDG

-832 GATAVSV
+832 GATAVDV
-839 DSIDQ
+839 ESIDQ
-844 DILELEDCDFV
+844 DILELEECDFV

-902 FDDNVIV
+902 FDDNVTV

-931 LCKKVIGGKVK
+931 LCRKVIGGKIK

-957 ATIKSYYSVP
+957 TTIKSYYSVP
-967 DYFIYDEEGG
+967 VYFIYDEEGG
-977 SDLNLDV
+977 SDLSLDV

-989 PLQNDGV
+989 PLQSDSV
-996 PDVEVAAAEVDTSSD
+996 SDAEVSADVVAPDASTIVETAVEV
-1011 VTNVNETA
+1011 
-1019 IEIIE
+1019 IE

-1072 VLGFESPAMELYKV
+1072 VLGFDSPAMELYKV
-1086 GGTHNLVKQCYEAIG
+1086 GGTHNLVKQCYEATG
-1101 AFMGS
+1101 AFLGS

-1150 LKAKFEYGSCF
+1150 SKAKFEYGSCF

-1245 HTVVAPFVEYC
+1245 HTVIAPFVEYC

-1279 ANSNLAHGGG
+1279 ANSTLAHGGG

-1297 TNGKLQKLSK
+1297 TGGKLQKLSK

-1319 ECVMIDTGKLKVL
+1319 ECVMIDTCKLKVL

-1368 GIFGFDLRDS
+1368 GIFGFDLSDS

-1407 LTSPPVE
+1407 LTSPSAE
-1414 ALVEDSN
+1414 ALVDV
-1421 ESAVKLLVEEVSVN
+1421 AAKPLVEEVSV
-1435 DTIVIAP
+1435 DDKIVIAP

-1454 TSVIDVVRLGF
+1454 TSVADVIRLGF
-1465 KNIVLF
+1465 KNVVLF

-1512 LSLDCGAFTV
+1512 LSLDCGDFTV

-1528 LEGSS
+1528 LDGSS

-1574 FLVPESVR
+1574 FLVLDSVK
-1582 CAFDNYIKPK
+1582 CAFNNYIRPK
-1592 DIKIK
+1592 DVKIK

-1612 SDTFGAQLGPVSDG
+1612 AETFDAQLGPASDG
-1626 SDLLVGVVP
+1626 SDSLVGVVP
-1635 TTKDVGKIVTAVPDV
+1635 TTNDTGKIVTTVPDV

-1656 GFADAAAFVTLDHSR
+1656 GFSDAASFVALDHDR
-1671 FSYESAVVDGKRT
+1671 FAYESAIVDGKRT

-1693 VNATCLAL
+1693 INATCLAL

-1769 VCERCSNT
+1769 VCEQCATT
-1777 VRTVNG
+1777 VRTLNG

-1819 LHSGGLACSA
+1819 LHSGSLACGS
-1829 YIHGDAYVAFSG
+1829 YMHGDAYVAFSG

-1849 VFDSKLSKMYDGLK
+1849 VFDSKLSRMYDGLK
-1863 CVKTTLDTFV
+1863 CVKTTLNTLV

-1879 RNGSYATKVD
+1879 RNGSYSTKVD

-1904 FNVGDIIA
+1904 FTAGDVIA
-1912 HNVIYFFVWLMTT
+1912 HNVIYFFVWIMTT
-1925 FSTLYR
+1925 LSTLYR

-1954 SLKYNLRV
+1954 SLKYNFRA
-1962 LRTNMA
+1962 LRTNVA

-1980 LLLLYTTYAMLFMVV
+1980 LLLLYTVYALLFMVI

-2003 ICGANTKGYANSDFD
+2003 ICSANIKGYANSDFD

-2030 TCLFGYQELSQLQ
+2030 TCLFGYQELSQFQ

-2054 PLFAS
+2054 PLFSS
-2059 VIPLCYFAVIAI
+2059 VLPLCYFAVIAI

-2206 HNVTKLHVKP
+2206 HNVTKLYVKP

-2333 SCKTMHDCKDLLELD
+2333 SCKTMYECKELLELD
-2348 ISDEDFVRVVS
+2348 ISDEDFVKVVS

-2468 GKVTSVWKNFWYICG
+2468 GKVISMWKNFWYICG
-2483 AILALFVL
+2483 AILALFMLV
-2491 LNCLNFTEYASSLP
+2491 NCLSFTEYAASLP

-2513 DGQLKPFLN
+2513 DGQLKPFVT

-2538 SQKFGF
+2538 GQKFGF

-2881 STSIEKIKQYASTFN
+2881 STSIEKIKQYAGTFN

-2986 HVLASDTTVT
+2986 HVLATDTTVT

-3172 ECFNEWALSSGFTS
+3172 DCFNEWALSSGFTNLVS
-3186 LSASD
+3186 SE
-3191 GYSMLAAKTGIDVSQ
+3191 GFSMLAAKTGVDVSQ
-3206 ILAAIQRLSTGF
+3206 ILAAIQRLSNGF

-3239 RQMYGVNIQSTKT
+3239 RQMYGVTIQSTKT
-3252 SSALKNLVLMGFFF
+3252 SSALKNLILMGFFF

-3382 TYVLSMAT
+3382 TYGLSMAT

-3420 VSFRLAQFLVSYC
+3420 VSFRLAQFLVPYC
-3433 PGLISFVGD
+3433 PGLIAFVGD

-3621 IAYEKARIN
+3621 IAYERARIN

-3845 IADKPDLKVVKWE
+3845 IADKPDLKIVKWE

-3994 HPAMDGACCFKGKYV
+3994 HPAMDGACRFKGKYV

-4127 YNKLSGSNALAMHDF
+4127 YNKLSGSNALAVHDF

-4299 SDIFGSDFK
+4299 SGIFGSDFK

-4638 GWDNMLKTLMQDV
+4638 GWDNMLKTLMQGV

-4739 QAVSSNINRLL
+4739 QAVSSNVNRLL

-4765 QRSIYDNCYRSSAVD
+4765 QRDIYDNCYRSSAVD
-4780 DNVVTDFYN
+4780 DGVVTDFYN

-4802 DGVVCYNKEYASL
+4802 DGVVCHNKEYAAL
-4815 GYVGD
+4815 GYVSD

-4860 QIVDSDGDYYLPYP
+4860 QIVDADGDYYLPYP

-4885 VDDIVKTDPVILL
+4885 VDDVVKTDPVILL

-5081 KLSMSEWSDVS
+5081 KLAMSEWSDVS

-5132 GPKELLLQWEVGKAK
+5132 GTKELLLQWEVGKAK

-5201 LTSHNVLSP
+5201 LTSHNVLSL

-5228 PSLNVDDAYSS
+5228 PSLNVADAYSS

-5535 FNVPITR
+5535 FNVAITR

-5554 ALYDTLKFFEISQS
+5554 ALYDTLKFFEISQA

-5585 FEQDLPPAHA
+5585 FDQDLPPAHA

-5610 LAVNIGHSDVRY
+5610 LAVNIGHSEVRY

-5683 NGVDFVVQPEGCV
+5683 NGVDFVVQPEGCI

-5796 LAHALGCDY
+5796 FSHALGCDY

-6011 DDGECDIS
+6011 DDGECDVS

-6112 VAVINDRVS
+6112 VAVVNDRVS

-6207 IQGAFERFTLCRNGV
+6207 MQGAFERFTLCRNGV

-6247 SSVTDGE
+6247 SSVNDGE

-6385 DDFVM
+6385 DDFVV

-6706 LIKNGKLL
+6706 LVKNGKLL

>member
-31 FSSSASCGF
+31 FSSSASHGF

-77 TFDARPRDLRGW
+77 TFDARPRGLRGW
-89 PIPSNSNYVLEDFQV
+89 LIPSNSNYVLEDFQV

-129 PSEQWSFVDYFND
+129 PSEQWSFVEYFND

-182 TALHKLPNGAVLGI
+182 TALHKLPNGAVLGV
-196 AGTPKKRKAVVL
+196 AGTPKRRKAVVL

-221 PFVTNGKTLSD
+221 PFVTNGKTLSE

-239 IHALVRCKCGVES
+239 IHALVRCKCGVEA

-275 AIGDVVPG
+275 AVGDVVPG

-309 IDDVSVWRVSKAYTV
+309 IDDVSVWRVIKAYTV
-324 DNFVAA
+324 DNFVAS

-342 DQCSFDNFSPVS
+342 DQCAFDNFSPIS
-354 VALKFSLLRGE
+354 VALKYSLLRGE
-365 CCDVIKVAVATGVID
+365 CCDTVKVAVATGVID

-417 IGIGVTSKAVLSF
+417 IGLGVTSKAVLSF
-430 VKALCSAAFSV
+430 VKTLCSAAFSV

-457 AVFEGFI
+457 AVFENFI
-464 KYARDCFTVLCDDI
+464 KYARDCFTVFCDDV

-485 KAVGDYIIF
+485 KAAGDYIIF

-515 TMNYTHCLFGPT
+515 TMTYTHCIFGQT
-527 KPISVKRVERSD
+527 KDVIVKRVERSD
-539 AQLRIVDAVVPLNT
+539 AQLRVVDAAVPLNT

-569 GYYRFMSDA
+569 GYYRFMSDV

-609 SVFEGDNIAAV
+609 SVFEGDNIEAV
-620 AQVVASKV
+620 AQLVASKV
-628 QMFNNRFVVYNARIA
+628 QLFNNRFVIYNARVV

-651 DYNFVC
+651 DYNFTC

-669 FCKSHFRDGGF
+669 FCKNHFRDEGF

-688 GSDSAFVTTFQPYL
+688 GSDSAFVTNFQPYL
-702 SLKPAIDAYLGPEIV
+702 NLKPSIDAYLGPEIV
-717 RAVDGGCIWRTV
+717 RAVDGGRIWRTV
-729 VNGISDA
+729 INGISDA
-736 VNFCKNL
+736 INFCKNL

-764 RTLLA
+764 RTLLT

-786 INAFYYAFAKPML
+786 INALYYAFVKPML

-810 FDIASLDRPALDG
+810 IDIASLNRPALDG

-832 GATAVSV
+832 GATAVDV

-844 DILELEDCDFV
+844 DILELEECDFV

-902 FDDNVIV
+902 FDDNVTV

-931 LCKKVIGGKVK
+931 LCRKVIGGKIK

-957 ATIKSYYSVP
+957 TTIKSYYSVP
-967 DYFIYDEEGG
+967 AYFIYDEEGG
-977 SDLNLDV
+977 SDLSLDV

-989 PLQNDGV
+989 PLQSGSASD
-996 PDVEVAAAEVDTSSD
+996 AEVSA
-1011 VTNVNETA
+1011 VETA
-1019 IEIIE
+1019 VEIIE

-1072 VLGFESPAMELYKV
+1072 VLGFDSPAMELYKV
-1086 GGTHNLVKQCYEAIG
+1086 GGTHNLVKQCYEATG
-1101 AFMGS
+1101 AFLGS

-1150 LKAKFEYGSCF
+1150 SKAKFEYGSCF

-1245 HTVVAPFVEYC
+1245 HTVIAPFVEYC

-1297 TNGKLQKLSK
+1297 TGGKLQKLSK

-1319 ECVMIDTGKLKVL
+1319 ECVMIDTCKLKVL

-1368 GIFGFDLRDS
+1368 GIFGFDLSDS

-1407 LTSPPVE
+1407 LTSPSAE
-1414 ALVEDSN
+1414 ALVDV
-1421 ESAVKLLVEEVSVN
+1421 AAKPLVEEVSV
-1435 DTIVIAP
+1435 DDKIVIAP

-1454 TSVIDVVRLGF
+1454 TSVADVIRLGF
-1465 KNIVLF
+1465 KNVVLF

-1528 LEGSS
+1528 LDGSS

-1574 FLVPESVR
+1574 FLVLDSVK
-1582 CAFDNYIKPK
+1582 CAFNNYIRPK
-1592 DIKIK
+1592 DVKIK

-1612 SDTFGAQLGPVSDG
+1612 AETFDAQLGPASDG
-1626 SDLLVGVVP
+1626 SDSLVGVVP
-1635 TTKDVGKIVTAVPDV
+1635 TTNDTGKIVTTVPDV

-1656 GFADAAAFVTLDHSR
+1656 GFSDAASFVALDHDR
-1671 FSYESAVVDGKRT
+1671 FAYESAIVDGKRT

-1693 VNATCLAL
+1693 INATCLAL

-1769 VCERCSNT
+1769 VCEQCATT
-1777 VRTVNG
+1777 VRTLNG

-1819 LHSGGLACSA
+1819 LHSGSLACGS
-1829 YIHGDAYVAFSG
+1829 YMHGDAYVAFSG
-1841 NTDNGHYT
+1841 NIDNGHYT
-1849 VFDSKLSKMYDGLK
+1849 VFDSKLSRMYDGLK
-1863 CVKTTLDTFV
+1863 CVKTTLNTLV

-1879 RNGSYATKVD
+1879 RNGSYSTKVD

-1904 FNVGDIIA
+1904 FTAGDVIA
-1912 HNVIYFFVWLMTT
+1912 HNVIYFFVWIMTT
-1925 FSTLYR
+1925 LSTLYR

-1954 SLKYNLRV
+1954 SLKYNFRA
-1962 LRTNMA
+1962 LRTNVA

-1980 LLLLYTTYAMLFMVV
+1980 LLLLYTVYALLFMVI

-2003 ICGANTKGYANSDFD
+2003 ICSANIKGYANSDFD

-2030 TCLFGYQELSQLQ
+2030 TCLFGYQELSQFQ

-2054 PLFAS
+2054 PLFSS
-2059 VIPLCYFAVIAI
+2059 VLPLCYFAVIAI
-2071 FGSAIERFA
+2071 FGSASERFA

-2106 LVPFDVFG
+2106 LIPFDVFG

-2333 SCKTMHDCKDLLELD
+2333 SCKTMHECKELLELD
-2348 ISDEDFVRVVS
+2348 ISDEDFVKVVS

-2468 GKVTSVWKNFWYICG
+2468 GKVISMWKNFWYICG
-2483 AILALFVL
+2483 AILALFMLV
-2491 LNCLNFTEYASSLP
+2491 NCLSFTEYAASLP

-2513 DGQLKPFLN
+2513 DGQLKPFVT

-2538 SQKFGF
+2538 GQKFGF

-2636 GDLQHDSYY
+2636 GDLQHDAYY
-2645 RLSGDNYVRLPYVV
+2645 RLGGDNYVRLPYVV

-2881 STSIEKIKQYASTFN
+2881 STSIEKIKQYAGTFN

-2986 HVLASDTTVT
+2986 HVLATDTTVT

-3172 ECFNEWALSSGFTS
+3172 DCFNEWALSSGFTNLVS
-3186 LSASD
+3186 SE
-3191 GYSMLAAKTGIDVSQ
+3191 GFSMLAAKTGVDVSQ
-3206 ILAAIQRLSTGF
+3206 ILAAIQRLSNGF

-3239 RQMYGVNIQSTKT
+3239 RQMYGVTIQSTKT
-3252 SSALKNLVLMGFFF
+3252 SSALKNLILMGFFF

-3348 LNMDIQGAI
+3348 LNMDVQGAI

-3420 VSFRLAQFLVSYC
+3420 VSFRLAQFLVPYC
-3433 PGLISFVGD
+3433 PGLIAFVGD

-3774 VVVLKEVN
+3774 VVVLKEIN

-3845 IADKPDLKVVKWE
+3845 IADKPDLKIVKWE

-3994 HPAMDGACCFKGKYV
+3994 HPAMDGACRFKGKYV

-4127 YNKLSGSNALAMHDF
+4127 YNKLSGSNALAVHDF

-4209 EDLHRVYALLGQR
+4209 EDLYRVYALLGQR

-4437 FSIAALST
+4437 FSVAALST

-4739 QAVSSNINRLL
+4739 QAVSSNVNRLL

-4765 QRSIYDNCYRSSAVD
+4765 QRDIYDNCYRSSAVD
-4780 DNVVTDFYN
+4780 DGVVTDFYN

-4802 DGVVCYNKEYASL
+4802 DGVVCHNKEYAAL
-4815 GYVGD
+4815 GYVSD

-4860 QIVDSDGDYYLPYP
+4860 QIVDADGEYYLPYP

-4885 VDDIVKTDPVILL
+4885 VDDVVKTDPVILL

-5081 KLSMSEWSDVS
+5081 KLAMSEWSDVS

-5107 AAETIKAKEESV
+5107 AAETIKAKEENV

-5132 GPKELLLQWEVGKAK
+5132 GPRDLLLQWEVGKAK

-5201 LTSHNVLSP
+5201 LTSHNVLSL

-5390 VLQPED
+5390 VLQPQD

-5535 FNVPITR
+5535 FNVAITR

-5554 ALYDTLKFFEISQS
+5554 ALYDTLKFFEISQA

-5585 FEQDLPPAHA
+5585 FDQDLPPAHA
-5595 TTYMALSD
+5595 TTYMALSE

-5696 VNNDGNI
+5696 VTNDGNI

-5796 LAHALGCDY
+5796 FAHALGCDY

-6011 DDGECDIS
+6011 DDGECDVS

-6247 SSVTDGE
+6247 SSVNDGE

-6264 QRKDGSFVEPVDG
+6264 QRKDGSFIEPVDG

-6291 SQMEKD
+6291 SQMERD

-6385 DDFVM
+6385 DDFVV

-6395 DLSVTSKVHEVIVD
+6395 DLSVTSKVHDVIVD